1 MNKYNFDEIANRYNT
16 DSSKYSEGNGVLPM
30 WVADMDFK
38 VLPEIEEAIIKRAHI
53 GAYGYS
59 DVPDRYFKAYKDSY
73 YRHHRISFEID
84 ECIYATGIVAA
95 IDSIYKNILH
105 KGDKV
110 LMLTPIYHIFFNCI
124 KNNGLEL
131 VEQVI
136 DYDEKSF
143 SIDYKKLENTLKNE
157 EIKAF
162 LLCNPHNPNGY
173 IFSKDE
179 LNNIARMCYENDVLL
194 LSDEIHG
201 EIVDPGEIYHSILEV
216 DDKYYKNIIALFAG
230 GKVFNIAGLHS
241 ACLVIKN
248 KQLRE
253 SVQAGIYHDDIGEP
267 NFFSCDA
274 NIAAFN
280 NGDQWIKE
288 LNEYLYNNKNYLYSF
303 LKERLPHL
311 KCLPSKATYLLW
323 IDISYYSNDSEK
335 FAKELKE
342 KYGLWISAGSIF
354 KGNGNKFIRIN
365 VATSLANV
373 KLAMEK
379 LEKYCKSIKKD

>member
-1 MNKYNFDEIANRYNT
+1 MNKYNFDELAYRYNT
-16 DSSKYSEGNGVLPM
+16 DSSKYSEGENILPM

-38 VLPEIEEAIIKRAHI
+38 VLPEIEEAIINRAKI
-53 GAYGYS
+53 GAYGYT
-59 DVPDRYFKAYKDSY
+59 DVPSRYFKAYKDFY
-73 YRHHRISFEID
+73 YRHHHISFEIE

-95 IDSIYKNILH
+95 IDSIFKNILNR
-105 KGDKV
+105 GDKV
-110 LMLTPIYHIFFNCI
+110 MMLTPIYHIFFNCI

-131 VEQVI
+131 VEQVF
-136 DYDEKSF
+136 DYDSSSF
-143 SIDYKKLENTLKNE
+143 SIDYKKLEERLTKE
-157 EIKAF
+157 DIKAF

-173 IFSKDE
+173 IFSIEE
-179 LNNIARMCYENDVLL
+179 LNHIAKLCYENNILL

-201 EIVDPGEIYHSILEV
+201 EIVDPDSIYHSILEV

-241 ACLVIKN
+241 ACLVIKD
-248 KQLRE
+248 QELRDN
-253 SVQAGIYHDDIGEP
+253 VQAGIYHDDIGEP

-280 NGDQWIKE
+280 NGDEWIKE
-288 LNEYLYNNKNYLYSF
+288 LNQYLYNNKNYLYSF

-323 IDISYYSNDSEK
+323 IDISYYSSSSEQ
-335 FAKELKE
+335 FANELKE
-342 KYGLWISAGSIF
+342 KYGLWISAGNVF
-354 KGNGNKFIRIN
+354 RGNGNSFIRIN
-365 VATSLANV
+365 VATSLVNV

-379 LEKYCKSIKKD
+379 LEQYCKSIKD